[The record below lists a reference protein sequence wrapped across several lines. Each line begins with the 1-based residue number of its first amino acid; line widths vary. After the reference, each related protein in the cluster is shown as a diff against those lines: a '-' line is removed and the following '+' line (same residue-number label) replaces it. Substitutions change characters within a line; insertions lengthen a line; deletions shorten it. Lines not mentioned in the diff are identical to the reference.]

1 MALAPACLPRIVKV
15 DSSCG
20 CTLTR
25 ASIRGLTPGEMEA
38 MANKELDLARI
49 VANAAEAKA
58 LGVQERGLATLLR
71 STIKDIKPKIA
82 EKKIDEQ
89 SVILPYFQRKQRSV
103 INANFFAISAGV
115 ATPGAGTGG
124 IPASAWNLTVNL
136 GASPFKSALENIER
150 YFLPG
155 TTLIVL
161 TWASDTVKTARTIQF
176 TVHAAANATSNTAT
190 VTVVPNVSAT
200 AWAGFSAGAKAA
212 YQPTFGLVQ
221 TGTNNVNN
229 RESWCY
235 NQPADLS
242 VKLLVNW
249 VQTSRESRCITDSY
263 KETLDLIMS
272 GKVNEFMR
280 SFKEMP
286 LAEQNKRQSQLADD
300 AWMRSVWYNQRINE
314 LQEPETY
321 DQLPTVTDP
330 LDPACTLEYK
340 ANALGFETILRDCGR
355 VVDWGAA
362 APDLDYVF
370 AQLGLLK
377 RYRESDGDRV
387 EVIDVMTDRY
397 TASNVRDIMSKYYKA
412 KYGWELTK
420 NAQINQKLTHD
431 NTVLF
436 NYDIY
441 DIPDEGLQLAVFW
454 DSFFDDQLAAFPATA
469 GAATDFKSR
478 GRSLWFIDWSDI
490 AIGVGETKS
499 VVRKSPDAATNDL
512 YKCVITPNVT
522 EYNLR
527 SWKWT
532 TMLDRPAR
540 HMVINNFS
548 DATPILH
555 TKQGGL
561 GDLVS

>member
-1 MALAPACLPRIVKV
+1 MALAPSCLPRIVKV

-25 ASIRGLTPGEMEA
+25 ASIRGMTPGAMESL
-38 MANKELDLARI
+38 ANTEIDLARI
-49 VANAAEAKA
+49 IANSAEAKA
-58 LGVQERGLATLLR
+58 LGVQERGLSTLLR
-71 STIKDIKPKIA
+71 SAIKDIKPKIA

-89 SVILPYFQRKQRSV
+89 SVILPYFQRRQRSV
-103 INANFFAISAGV
+103 INANFFAITAGAV
-115 ATPGAGTGG
+115 HPTAGAGGV
-124 IPASAWNLTVNL
+124 PASAWNITVDL
-136 GASPFKSALENIER
+136 GASPFKSALTNIER

-155 TTLIVL
+155 ATLIVL
-161 TWASDTVKTARTIQF
+161 TWESATVKTARTLQF
-176 TVHAAANATSNTAT
+176 TVHSAANATTNTAV

-200 AWAGFSAGAKAA
+200 AWSGFNAGQKAV
-212 YQPTFGLVQ
+212 YQPIFGLVQ
-221 TGTNNVNN
+221 TGTNNVND

-263 KETLDLIMS
+263 KETLDLIMQ
-272 GKVNEFMR
+272 GKVNEFQR
-280 SFKEMP
+280 AFNHMP
-286 LAEQNKRQSQLADD
+286 LAEQNKRQAQLSDD
-300 AWMRSVWYNQRINE
+300 AWMRSVWYNQRFNE

-330 LDPACTLEYK
+330 SDPACVLEYK
-340 ANALGFETILRDCGR
+340 ANALGIETILRDCGR
-355 VVDWGAA
+355 AIDWNAA

-370 AQLGLLK
+370 AQLSLLK

-387 EVIDVMTDRY
+387 EVIDAMTDRY
-397 TASNVRDIMSKYYKA
+397 TASRIRDIMGKYYKA

-436 NYDIY
+436 NYDLY

-454 DSFFDDQLAAFPATA
+454 DPFFDDMLSAFPATA

-478 GRSLWFIDWSDI
+478 GRALWFIDWSDV
-490 AIGVGETKS
+490 AIGLGATKS

-532 TMLDRPAR
+532 TMVDRPHR
-540 HMVINNFS
+540 HLVIGNFS
-548 DATPILH
+548 DATPVLH
-555 TKQGGL
+555 TKPGGL
-561 GDLVS
+561 GDLVT